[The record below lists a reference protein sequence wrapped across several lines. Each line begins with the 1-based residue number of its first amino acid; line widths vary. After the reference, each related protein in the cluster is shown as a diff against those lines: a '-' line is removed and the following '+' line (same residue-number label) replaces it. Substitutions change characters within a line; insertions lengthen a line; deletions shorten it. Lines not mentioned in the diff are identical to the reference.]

1 MSDFVDQSTD
11 IRDGEQLDLAKLEPY
26 LKSAIP
32 GLNGPLTV
40 QQYPSGFSN
49 LTYAV
54 QVGDRDMVLRRPPFG
69 SKVKSA
75 HDMGREYR
83 VLSKLHPHYP
93 PAPEPLVYC
102 EDIDVLGAPFYVM
115 NRIKG
120 AILRTVQPIGMDID
134 PQQARRL
141 GESFIDNLILM
152 HGIDYQ
158 AVGLGDLGKPE
169 GYVERQVNGWIK
181 RYHGSQTDDIPDID
195 NIAKWISDRRP
206 PDSGATLVHND
217 YKFDNVVLDPEDLTR
232 VIGVLDWEMTTIG
245 DPLVDLG
252 TTLAYWVQPDDEQK
266 MQIVR
271 SFVTVLPGAMTR
283 VELTERYAE
292 KTGRDTSNILWYY
305 CFALFKLAGIVQQIY
320 YRYAKG
326 LTKDERF
333 APLIHSARALGK
345 YAVQCAETGKI

>member
-1 MSDFVDQSTD
+1 VSDFVDQSTD

-26 LKSAIP
+26 LKKAIP
-32 GLNGPLTV
+32 GLDGPLV
-40 QQYPSGFSN
+40 VKQYPSGFSN

-54 QVGDRDMVLRRPPFG
+54 RVGDREMVLRRPPFG

-102 EDIDVLGAPFYVM
+102 EDTEILGAPFYVM
-115 NRIKG
+115 KRIKG
-120 AILRTVQPIGMDID
+120 AILRMVQPPGMDINPD
-134 PQQARRL
+134 QTRRL
-141 GESFIDNLILM
+141 CESFIDNLILM

-181 RYHGSQTDDIPDID
+181 RYHGSQTDEIPDID
-195 NIAKWISDRRP
+195 NIAKWIADRTP

-217 YKFDNVVLDPEDLTR
+217 YKFDNIMLDPNDLTR

-245 DPLVDLG
+245 DPLIDLG
-252 TTLAYWVQPDDEQK
+252 TTLAYWVEPTDEQK

-271 SFVTVLPGAMTR
+271 TFVTVLPGAMTR
-283 VELTERYAE
+283 VQLAERYAK
-292 KTGRDTSNILWYY
+292 KTGRDISNMLWYY

-320 YRYAKG
+320 FRYAKG

-333 APLIHSARALGK
+333 APLIHSVRGLGK
-345 YAVQCAETGKI
+345 YAVQCAETGKF